1 MSSKHKFTDDIEASF
16 IEISFRKCKWLLCGL
31 YHPPSQSDHYN
42 FDNLDKALDVYS
54 TFEKVSVTVH
64 RNAQEGEK
72 CLGTFLYQHELKFVN
87 KEITC
92 YRNPDKPSC
101 IDLLLT
107 NSPRNFFIT
116 DTYFYR
122 AIRLSQI
129 SPIHF

>member
-1 MSSKHKFTDDIEASF
+1 MILKHY
-16 IEISFRKCKWLLCGL
+16 LLKL
-31 YHPPSQSDHYN
+31 VFESDHYN

-54 TFEKVSVTVH
+54 TFEKVLITGD

-72 CLGTFLYQHELKFVN
+72 CLDTILYQHELKFLN
-87 KEITC
+87 KEVTC

-122 AIRLSQI
+122 TIRLSQI
-129 SPIHF
+129 SPIRF